1 MRISDWSSDV
11 CSSDL
16 LCPRQHG
23 CRPGGRTAEHLAG
36 RRDPAERYRHAV
48 AAPDRGRPRPIGTA
62 AGLIEL
68 LSGHAALRR
77 SEYFRP
83 DRGGL
88 GSAPGCRHRPSNGTF
103 AMTWTPSAIIDSE
116 SLVGPGPPIS
126 VVNPANEELY
136 AEIDRKRAEQGK
148 GVAVGWVVGGS

>member
-103 AMTWTPSAIIDSE
+103 AMTWTPSAIIRSE
-116 SLVGPGPPIS
+116 EHTSELQSLMRS
-126 VVNPANEELY
+126 AY
-136 AEIDRKRAEQGK
+136 AVFCLKKNKITSKSTAGQQ
-148 GVAVGWVVGGS
+148 